1 MATPQELEQALMAAD
16 AAGDV
21 EAATLLAR
29 EIQIR
34 RETGGERG
42 VIPMAGD
49 APSLS
54 EISESGNIRIG
65 GVPIFAESANA
76 STVTPPAGFQ
86 LLSKNLFDAKPPG
99 SYYEASLNAWLTP
112 AEPSTTLSGLAG
124 AVTRGVALP
133 AAGALAG
140 AALGAPLAGV
150 GAIPGAIAGA
160 GAATLAGLVGDPII
174 SLMNREFG
182 TKYTLPTDALEDM
195 LTRLGVKEARTTAE
209 RIVQTTA
216 AGGAGGGGLAAAGK
230 TIETAALSA
239 PVTREV
245 GRMIAAQPAMQVAGG
260 AGAGGAA
267 QTFAEAA
274 KGTEITPLGQVAGT
288 VASSLAGGMAGARL
302 ARPKP
307 TPVPPTAQPIVTEAE
322 RLGVPVLT
330 SDVIQ
335 PQSFIGK
342 TAQRIGERVPI
353 AGTGPVRVQQQEAR
367 IDAVKNLLKEY
378 GADDVAKFSADI
390 MADLSSKRAADF
402 AKYSQAK
409 KEVINR
415 LADKGIVPVPRG
427 LEAIDKQ
434 IADLARRRTEGSD
447 EAIQRLEQ
455 IKKDLQNRDLFQ
467 IEAYRQDELA
477 KIFMDDPARPMSI
490 AARDAG
496 EKALRAVYGPVRQDM
511 IDFIKKNGERRDVDK
526 FMVTNQRLKEL
537 AGELEMNTLK
547 SVLKSGKAVPDDVN
561 KLLFSKKPSEINQ
574 LYSSLTPAGRA
585 NARSSILSQAASK
598 AEFTLPDGT
607 QMFSPEK
614 FNAELKRLQPQIGVF
629 FKGDDL
635 QRVQGLSR
643 VLTMTRRAGEAG
655 VTTATGQEAVP
666 FVAGS
671 FLQSIF
677 GSFGASLAAAA
688 GVGATAR
695 IYESAPVRDLL
706 MKIPKTA
713 PGGTE
718 EAKLFKRLMSTIQ
731 AEVNL
736 LPAEQAKQENK

>member
-1 MATPQELEQALMAAD
+1 MPYSITTKDGITINNIPDDVPADSPELKARVASIR
-16 AAGDV
+16 AGQQPASTTTESARV
-21 EAATLLAR
+21 E
-29 EIQIR
+29 
-34 RETGGERG
+34 
-42 VIPMAGD
+42 
-49 APSLS
+49 
-54 EISESGNIRIG
+54 IG
-65 GVPIFAESANA
+65 GVPIFAESAKA
-76 STVTPPAGFQ
+76 RTITPPEGFQ
-86 LLSKNLFDAKPPG
+86 LLSAKLVDAKPLG
-99 SYYEASLNAWLTP
+99 SYYDETLNAWLTP
-112 AEPSTTLSGLAG
+112 IEPSTTATGIAG

-133 AAGALAG
+133 AAGA
-140 AALGAPLAGV
+140 ALGAAMGAPFAGV

-160 GAATLAGLVGDPII
+160 GAATLAGLIGDPII
-174 SLMNREFG
+174 SGVNTIFG
-182 TKYTLPTDALEDM
+182 TKYTLPTDAMEDL
-195 LTRLGVKEARTTAE
+195 LTRVGVKEARTVAE

-216 AGGAGGGGLAAAGK
+216 AGGAGAGGIAAAGK
-230 TIETAALSA
+230 AIETAAGLSA

-245 GRMIAAQPAMQVAGG
+245 GRMIATQPAMQIAGG
-260 AGAGGAA
+260 AGGGGAA
-267 QTFAEAA
+267 QTFAEAT

-288 VASSLAGGMAGARL
+288 VTSSLAGGMAGARL

-307 TPVPPTAQPIVTEAE
+307 TTLPSTAQPIVTEAE

-335 PQSFIGK
+335 PQSFIGR
-342 TAQRIGERVPI
+342 TAQRIGERVPM

-367 IDAVKNLLKEY
+367 VDAVKNLLKEY
-378 GADDVAKFSADI
+378 GADDVSKFSADI

-415 LADKGIVPVPRG
+415 LADKGNVPVPRAI
-427 LEAIDKQ
+427 EAIDKQ
-434 IADLARRRTEGSD
+434 ITDLARRRTEGSD

-496 EKALRAVYGPVRQDM
+496 EKALRAVYGPVREDM
-511 IDFIKKNGERRDVDK
+511 IDFIKKTGERRDVDK

-574 LYSSLTPAGRA
+574 LYSSLTPSGRA

-614 FNAELKRLQPQIGVF
+614 FNAELKRLQPQVGVF

-635 QRVQGLSR
+635 QRIQGLSR

-655 VTTATGQEAVP
+655 VTTPTGQEAVP

-677 GSFGASLAAAA
+677 GSLGASLAAAA
-688 GVGATAR
+688 GIGATAR
-695 IYESAPVRDLL
+695 IYESAAVRDLL

-731 AEVNL
+731 TQVNQ
-736 LPAEQAKQENK
+736 LPEEQP

>member
-1 MATPQELEQALMAAD
+1 MPYSITTKDGITINNIPDDVPADSPELKARVATIR
-16 AAGDV
+16 AGQQPARTTTESAKV
-21 EAATLLAR
+21 E
-29 EIQIR
+29 
-34 RETGGERG
+34 
-42 VIPMAGD
+42 
-49 APSLS
+49 
-54 EISESGNIRIG
+54 IG
-65 GVPIFAESANA
+65 GVPIFAESSKA
-76 STVTPPAGFQ
+76 STITPPAGFK
-86 LLSKNLFDAKPPG
+86 LLPIALADAKPSG
-99 SYYEASLNAWLTP
+99 SYYDEALNAWLTP
-112 AEPSTTLSGLAG
+112 VEPSTTATGLAG

-133 AAGALAG
+133 AAGA
-140 AALGAPLAGV
+140 ALGATMGAPFAGV

-160 GAATLAGLVGDPII
+160 GAATLAGLIGDPVV
-174 SLMNREFG
+174 SLINSRLG
-182 TKYTLPTDALEDM
+182 TNFTLPTEAVEAL
-195 LTRLGVKEARTTAE
+195 LTQLGVARPQTAVE
-209 RIVQTTA
+209 RTVQTTA
-216 AGGAGGGGLAAAGK
+216 AGGAGAGGMAAAGK
-230 TIETAALSA
+230 AIEAAAGLSA

-245 GRMIAAQPAMQVAGG
+245 GRMIATQPAMQIAGG
-260 AGAGGAA
+260 VGGGGAA
-267 QTFAEAA
+267 QTFAEAT

-288 VASSLAGGMAGARL
+288 IASSLAGGMAGARL

-307 TPVPPTAQPIVTEAE
+307 TPLPPTTQPIVTEAE

-342 TAQRIGERVPI
+342 IAQRIGERVPM
-353 AGTGPVRVQQQEAR
+353 AGTGPVRVEQQEAR

-390 MADLSSKRAADF
+390 MTDLSSKRAADF

-415 LADKGIVPVPRG
+415 LADKGNVPVPRA

-496 EKALRAVYGPVRQDM
+496 EKALRAVYGPVREDM
-511 IDFIKKNGERRDVDK
+511 IDFIKKTGERRDVDK

-598 AEFTLPDGT
+598 AEYTLPDGT

-695 IYESAPVRDLL
+695 IYESAAVRDLL

-736 LPAEQAKQENK
+736 LPAEQATQENE

>member
-1 MATPQELEQALMAAD
+1 MATYK
-16 AAGDV
+16 V
-21 EAATLLAR
+21 EAPDGSIIVLEGPANATDA
-29 EIQIR
+29 EIGQAAQAAYAQKQPK
-34 RETGGERG
+34 T
-42 VIPMAGD
+42 A
-49 APSLS
+49 S
-54 EISESGNIRIG
+54 EPPRVEVS
-65 GVPIFAESANA
+65 GVPIFAESSKA
-76 STVTPPAGFQ
+76 STITPPAGFK
-86 LLSKNLFDAKPPG
+86 LLPIALADAKPSG
-99 SYYEASLNAWLTP
+99 SYYDEALNAWLTP
-112 AEPSTTLSGLAG
+112 VEPSTTATGLAG

-133 AAGALAG
+133 AAGA
-140 AALGAPLAGV
+140 ALGAAMGAPFAGV

-160 GAATLAGLVGDPII
+160 GAATLAGLIGDPII
-174 SLMNREFG
+174 SGVNTIFG
-182 TKYTLPTDALEDM
+182 TKYTLPTDALEDL
-195 LTRLGVKEARTTAE
+195 LTRVGVAEPRTAAE

-216 AGGAGGGGLAAAGK
+216 AGGAGAGGLAAAGK
-230 TIETAALSA
+230 AIETAAGLTA

-245 GRMIAAQPAMQVAGG
+245 GRMIATQPAMQVAGG
-260 AGAGGAA
+260 AGGGVAA
-267 QTFAEAA
+267 QTFAEAT

-307 TPVPPTAQPIVTEAE
+307 TPLPPTAQPIVTEAE
-322 RLGVPVLT
+322 SLGVPVLT
-330 SDVIQ
+330 SDVLQ

-342 TAQRIGERVPI
+342 IAQRIGERVPM
-353 AGTGPVRVQQQEAR
+353 AGTGPVRAEQQKAR
-367 IDAVKNLLKEY
+367 IEAVRNVLREY
-378 GADDVAKFSADI
+378 GADDAANLSDNIMKDLATKRSAEI
-390 MADLSSKRAADF
+390 Q
-402 AKYSQAK
+402 KYSQSK

-415 LADKGIVPVPRG
+415 LADKGTVPVPRA
-427 LEAIDKQ
+427 LAAIDDQ

-447 EAIQRLEQ
+447 EAIKRLEQ

-496 EKALRAVYGPVRQDM
+496 EKALRAVYGPVREDM
-511 IDFIKKNGERRDVDK
+511 IDFIKKTGERRDADK
-526 FMVTNQRLKEL
+526 FLVANKRLNETANEL
-537 AGELEMNTLK
+537 KMTALK
-547 SVLKSGKAVPDDVN
+547 SVLKSGEQTPEVVN
-561 KLLFSKKPSEINQ
+561 RLLFGQKPSEIRQ
-574 LYSSLTPAGRA
+574 LYKGLTPEGRA

-598 AEFTLPDGT
+598 AEDVLPDGT
-607 QMFSPEK
+607 KIFSPEK
-614 FNAELKRLQPQIGVF
+614 FNAELKRLQPQISVF

-671 FLQSIF
+671 FLRDIF
-677 GSFGASLAAAA
+677 GSFGASLAAA
-688 GVGATAR
+688 GGIGATAR

-731 AEVNL
+731 TQANL
-736 LPAEQAKQENK
+736 LPAEQVTQENK

>member
-1 MATPQELEQALMAAD
+1 MAIYKVEAPDGSIIELEGPDDATDEQIGQAAQAAYAQRQTFNVQTQEGQNVAVDVRFPEAAQAPAQQPEQPGVLQELGRQVGL
-16 AAGDV
+16 
-21 EAATLLAR
+21 
-29 EIQIR
+29 
-34 RETGGERG
+34 TGRG
-42 VIPMAGD
+42 AI
-49 APSLS
+49 
-54 EISESGNIRIG
+54 E
-65 GVPIFAESANA
+65 GV
-76 STVTPPAGFQ
+76 T
-86 LLSKNLFDAKPPG
+86 
-99 SYYEASLNAWLTP
+99 
-112 AEPSTTLSGLAG
+112 GLAG
-124 AVTRGVALP
+124 IVIDPVTRLANIALP
-133 AAGALAG
+133 ASAQIPTMQQATAQVLNTAGFPQPRDAVERMVNLAIQG
-140 AALGAPLAGV
+140 A
-150 GAIPGAIAGA
+150 
-160 GAATLAGLVGDPII
+160 
-174 SLMNREFG
+174 SS
-182 TKYTLPTDALEDM
+182 
-195 LTRLGVKEARTTAE
+195 
-209 RIVQTTA
+209 
-216 AGGAGGGGLAAAGK
+216 GGGMAAAGRAVQ
-230 TIETAALSA
+230 TAAS
-239 PVTREV
+239 PVAREV
-245 GRMIAAQPAMQVAGG
+245 GRMVAAQPAAQVAGG

-267 QTFAEAA
+267 QAFQEATR
-274 KGTEITPLGQVAGT
+274 GTEITPLGQVAGT
-288 VASSLAGGMAGARL
+288 LASSLAGGVAGARL
-302 ARPKP
+302 ATPKAQ
-307 TPVPPTAQPIVTEAE
+307 PVTPTAQPIVAEAE

-335 PQSFIGK
+335 PQSFIGR

-367 IDAVKNLLKEY
+367 VDAVRSLLQEY
-378 GADDVAKFSADI
+378 GADDVAKFSKDI
-390 MADLSSKRAADF
+390 MADLSTKRAADF

-415 LADKGIVPVPRG
+415 LADKGTVPVPRA
-427 LEAIDKQ
+427 LTAIDEQ

-447 EAIQRLEQ
+447 EAIQRLQQ
-455 IKKDLQNRDLFQ
+455 IKTDVQNRDLFQ

-496 EKALRAVYGPVRQDM
+496 EKALRAIYGPVREDM
-511 IDFIKKNGERRDVDK
+511 VDFIKKTGERRDVDK
-526 FMVTNQRLKEL
+526 FMVTNKRLKEL

-574 LYSSLTPAGRA
+574 LYNSLTPSGRA
-585 NARSSILSQAASK
+585 NARSSILSQASSK

-614 FNAELKRLQPQIGVF
+614 FNAELKRLQPQVGVF

-635 QRVQGLSR
+635 QRIQGLSR

-655 VTTATGQEAVP
+655 VTTPTGQEAVP

-677 GSFGASLAAAA
+677 GSLGASVAAAA

-695 IYESAPVRDLL
+695 IYESAAVRDLL

-731 AEVNL
+731 TQVNQ
-736 LPAEQAKQENK
+736 LPAEQP